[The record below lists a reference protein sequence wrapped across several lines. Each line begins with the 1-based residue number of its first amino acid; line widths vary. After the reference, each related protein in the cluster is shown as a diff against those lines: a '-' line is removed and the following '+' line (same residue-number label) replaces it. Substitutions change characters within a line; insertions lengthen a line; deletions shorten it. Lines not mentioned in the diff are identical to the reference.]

1 MRRSLIPGRKAA
13 KLPALLLAAS
23 LLGGCAEMACRLGP
37 QQQELG
43 ELESLYDTAQGN
55 VDRGYAIHESLEPE
69 WEPYETE
76 ETVGGDAR
84 IVTKYRSVWRT
95 VETPVAIDVDAEKRK
110 ALRLRSE
117 ILRLRPA
124 AEREFSACMA
134 RNR

>member
-1 MRRSLIPGRKAA
+1 
-13 KLPALLLAAS
+13 
-23 LLGGCAEMACRLGP
+23 MACRLGP